1 MPIYS
6 IIKLYWKPLLFLL
19 IAIVTFIVINFYG
32 VNKYNEGVSDA
43 TATMQDKLN
52 KALAD
57 KDAQAKQ
64 ASKNYQELKTA
75 REKEQGI
82 KYVEIEKI
90 VDRPVYTSDCIDADG
105 LSQINSAIS
114 RK

>member
-1 MPIYS
+1 MTAFYIFL
-6 IIKLYWKPLLFLL
+6 KRYWKPLLLLL
-19 IAIVTFIVINFYG
+19 IIIVSVVAVWIYG
-32 VNKYNEGVSDA
+32 NAQYNKGVSSA
-43 TATMQDKLN
+43 TATMQSKLN
-52 KALAD
+52 KAIAD

-105 LSQINSAIS
+105 LSQINRAAGN
-114 RK
+114 